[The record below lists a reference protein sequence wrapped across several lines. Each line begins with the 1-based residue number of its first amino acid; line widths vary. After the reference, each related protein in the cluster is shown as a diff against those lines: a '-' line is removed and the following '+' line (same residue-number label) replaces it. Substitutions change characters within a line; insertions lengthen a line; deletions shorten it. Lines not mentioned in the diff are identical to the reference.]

1 MKSKRAMIER
11 RNAERRVRREQ
22 KRNPP
27 GLLSKLFDRILK
39 PVQVLFLV
47 SLFVAAIYPWFMDF
61 VPGLEGT
68 ELIAYTAER
77 IATFLLF
84 GILVTGSVVG
94 TWLLFKRP
102 DGFPSKVR
110 KKPDSKRTQ
119 IMKAVVLLFFALV
132 FVVSSMI
139 CWAQLKAMARI
150 WQFLLN

>member
-27 GLLSKLFDRILK
+27 GLLSQLFDRILK
-39 PVQVLFLV
+39 PLQMLFII
-47 SLFVAAIYPWFMDF
+47 SLFVAAIYPWFMNL

-68 ELIAYTAER
+68 ELIAYIAER

-94 TWLLFKRP
+94 TWLIFKRT
-102 DGFPSKVR
+102 DGLPSKAR
-110 KKPDSKRTQ
+110 KKPDSKRTR
-119 IMKAVVLLFFALV
+119 IIKAVVLLFFAIV
-132 FVVSSMI
+132 FVVSSII
-139 CWAQLKAMARI
+139 CWAQLKAMAGI
-150 WQFLLN
+150 GQFLLN

>member
-39 PVQVLFLV
+39 PVQVLFIV
-47 SLFVAAIYPWFMDF
+47 SLFVAAIYPWFMKL

-84 GILVTGSVVG
+84 GILVTGSIVG
-94 TWLLFKRP
+94 TWLLFKRT
-102 DGFPSKVR
+102 DGLPSKVR

-132 FVVSSMI
+132 FVVSSII

-150 WQFLLN
+150 GQFLLN